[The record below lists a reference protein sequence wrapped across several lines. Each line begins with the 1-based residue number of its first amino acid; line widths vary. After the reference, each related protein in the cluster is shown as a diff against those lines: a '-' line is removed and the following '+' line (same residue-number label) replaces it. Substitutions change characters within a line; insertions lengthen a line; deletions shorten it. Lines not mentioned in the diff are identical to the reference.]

1 MAKSADKLFTLDVV
15 DTSQAETVQTVNALQ
30 QASRDIGT
38 TRLISGLA
46 SFGAGIN
53 AIAQER
59 KKDEIIADKR
69 TAVNYAIRNEVMPNG
84 LRKEAIQAYDDV
96 VELHGLDK
104 IEKEVQAFYNGDEYK
119 TILENPLISSD
130 EKIAKIEKDN
140 ADYLLRAANV
150 ISNPATLLGFQEKLK
165 KLQVDQTTEIYNVE
179 RLDKDSTSIQTMQ
192 FQINNRTAAGGQL
205 DSGYVQ
211 ALGESF
217 HTSNPWNT
225 VEEAKL
231 TAFNLVVNSDGMDVV
246 QLNKIME
253 GNYSKNVTFKALAN
267 ARSTEAGKEI
277 YRVFND
283 YHTRRRTEFARILEE
298 EIRQTKIRN
307 DEAEKAA
314 DAFLKDNADNPNISA
329 QLKAVLEQHGAERQT
344 IRTYLSIHDA
354 LEQADKLGPD
364 SVEHDEVEDQIL
376 NGTITELSQLQARSG
391 KVDGGLNLNSKS
403 YTLNKEL
410 LTEENRQFKD
420 NITELTSSMST
431 IDGEALRAINNALS
445 PAGIATFSSPR
456 YQNASPDQQKLMA
469 LSLGMAKAPYT
480 ERMPAIQALQAY
492 RNSMRKAIKSEA
504 RRAATVN
511 ERPNPDAIL
520 GKFETRLSGLVANL
534 EAGIDPLAPKV
545 KPDVTAA
552 ATGAVTTKVPPTA
565 GKDDTIDITS
575 SEKEIII
582 DAAEGG
588 TEEKESFA
596 QSIITQLSESLTV
609 NKERAKTFEPKT
621 FRQRTEEGSMDVK
634 TQPPAK
640 PADKP
645 KNIQLSEI
653 EGEDPTPATLT
664 VSERAKLEA
673 SNPEFQRIKAAQVQE
688 ELEATGEIADI
699 ESIATSEIASTYK
712 ESKKSVTNMWTN
724 FLDFFSTPS
733 ETGDDDSLFDE
744 VPEAVSKPTPTET
757 PSDVDVTGM
766 VPPMATLPEGEGMDF
781 IGDTDKIGE
790 NLSNEEANRREQLL
804 ENEKLATPEGQA
816 ERQTLIKSS
825 LDKERIRV
833 KADAKKKNEEY
844 TPLTQQEYDKEIAA
858 RISSG
863 ATAFEDDAILRD
875 TVPSILKL
883 SKLILEKGFNAI
895 QKAGGGIQK
904 RINSGHR
911 VKQPKKHMKTG
922 AHQHH
927 KALDI
932 RTYGMGTKGKQGV
945 VRENV
950 FKALKTTL
958 VNAGYKF
965 VRPNTGKE
973 YVLKDTI
980 KYPNGQKTV
989 YTDAQLWF
997 MFIKDNESFMIELA
1011 TQPTHIHIQSGSD
1024 YGTTRDLLDKYKNKQ
1039 SNTE

>member
-15 DTSQAETVQTVNALQ
+15 DTSQAETIQTVNALQ
-30 QASRDIGT
+30 QASRDVGT

-53 AIAQER
+53 AIAREK

-69 TAVNYAIRNEVMPNG
+69 TAVKYAIRNEVLPGG

-104 IEKEVQAFYNGDEYK
+104 ISKEVQAYYNGDQYK
-119 TILENPLISSD
+119 KELENTLISSD
-130 EKIAKIEKDN
+130 EKIDRIEKTN
-140 ADYLLRAANV
+140 ADFLLRASKIV
-150 ISNPATLLGFQEKLK
+150 SNSTTLIGFQENLK
-165 KLQVDQTTEIYNVE
+165 KIQVEQTQEIYNVE

-192 FQINNRTAAGGQL
+192 FQINNRIAAEKELTA
-205 DSGYVQ
+205 DYTVE
-211 ALGESF
+211 LGKSF
-217 HTSNPWNT
+217 HISNPWNT

-231 TAFNLVVNSDGMDVV
+231 TAFNLVVNSKKMDVL

-267 ARSTEAGKEI
+267 ARSTTAGKEI
-277 YRVFND
+277 YRIFND
-283 YHTRRRTEFARILEE
+283 YHTRRRTEFARILQE

-329 QLKAVLEQHGAERQT
+329 QLKAVLEQHGAEKQT

-354 LEQADKLGPD
+354 LEEADKLGPD
-364 SVEHDEVEDQIL
+364 SVEHDEVEDKIL
-376 NGTITELSQLQARSG
+376 NGEITELSQLQATSG

-403 YTLNKEL
+403 YTLNKGL
-410 LTEENRQFKD
+410 LTEENKQFKD
-420 NITELTSSMST
+420 NITELTASMST

-504 RRAATVN
+504 RRAATTN

-520 GKFETRLSGLVANL
+520 GKFESKLSGLVADL

-552 ATGAVTTKVPPTA
+552 ATGAITTKVPPTA

-588 TEEKESFA
+588 TEEKESLA
-596 QSIITQLSESLTV
+596 QSIMSTLGEVLASK
-609 NKERAKTFEPKT
+609 KEEPKT
-621 FRQRTEEGSMDVK
+621 FRQRTEEAVLDKESFK
-634 TQPPAK
+634 EK
-640 PADKP
+640 PTKDKP
-645 KNIQLSEI
+645 TKKSPKADVLGSAGTLS
-653 EGEDPTPATLT
+653 LT
-664 VSERAKLEA
+664 DRAKMIA
-673 SNPEFQRIKAAQVQE
+673 SNPEAQRIKSTQVKE
-688 ELEATGEIADI
+688 EIKATGEIADI
-699 ESIATSEIASTYK
+699 ESIAASEIASTNK
-712 ESKKSVTNMWTN
+712 ESKKAVTSMWTN

-744 VPEAVSKPTPTET
+744 VPEAVLKPTPTET
-757 PSDVDVTGM
+757 PNDVDVTGM

-833 KADAKKKNEEY
+833 KADAKKKNKEY
-844 TPLTQQEYDKEIAA
+844 TPLTRQEYDKEIAA

-863 ATAFEDDAILRD
+863 AISFEDDAILRD
-875 TVPSILKL
+875 TAPSILKL
-883 SKLILEKGFNAI
+883 SKLILEKGFNVI
-895 QKAGGGIQK
+895 QKAGGDIQK

-932 RTYGMGTKGKQGV
+932 RTYGMGTKGKKGV

-980 KYPNGQKTV
+980 KYPNGKKTV

>member
-53 AIAQER
+53 AIAQEK

-96 VELHGLDK
+96 IELHGLDK
-104 IEKEVQAFYNGDEYK
+104 ISKEVQAYYNGDEYK
-119 TILENPLISSD
+119 KNLENTLISSD
-130 EKIAKIEKDN
+130 DKIAKIEKDN
-140 ADYLLRAANV
+140 ADFLLRASKIV
-150 ISNPATLLGFQEKLK
+150 SNPATILTFQENLK
-165 KLQVDQTTEIYNVE
+165 QIQVKQTEEIYNVE

-192 FQINNRTAAGGQL
+192 FQINNRIAAEEELTA
-205 DSGYVQ
+205 DYTVE
-211 ALGESF
+211 LGKSF
-217 HTSNPWNT
+217 HISNPWNT

-231 TAFNLVVNSDGMDVV
+231 TAFNLVVNSEGMDVV

-253 GNYSKNVTFKALAN
+253 GKFSKNVTFKALAN
-267 ARSTEAGKEI
+267 ARSTKAGKEI
-277 YRVFND
+277 YRIFED
-283 YHTRRRTEFARILEE
+283 YHTKRRTDFQRILQE

-376 NGTITELSQLQARSG
+376 NGTITELSQLQALSG
-391 KVDGGLNLNSKS
+391 KVDGGLNLNSNS

-552 ATGAVTTKVPPTA
+552 ATGAITTKVPPTA

-596 QSIITQLSESLTV
+596 QSIVTQLSEALTSK
-609 NKERAKTFEPKT
+609 KEQSKT
-621 FRQRTEEGSMDVK
+621 FREMTEEAAMDKEPFVPSKQPKEEPKADILGSAG
-634 TQPPAK
+634 T
-640 PADKP
+640 
-645 KNIQLSEI
+645 LS
-653 EGEDPTPATLT
+653 LT
-664 VSERAKLEA
+664 DRAKMIA
-673 SNPEFQRIKAAQVQE
+673 SNPLEAQRIKSTQVQE
-688 ELEATGEIADI
+688 EIKATGEIADI
-699 ESIATSEIASTYK
+699 ESIAASEIASTNK
-712 ESKKSVTNMWTN
+712 QSKKAVTSMWTN

-744 VPEAVSKPTPTET
+744 VPEVVSEPTPTET
-757 PSDVDVTGM
+757 PSDVDVTSM

-781 IGDTDKIGE
+781 IGDVDTLGG
-790 NLSNEEANRREQLL
+790 Q
-804 ENEKLATPEGQA
+804 TPEIETTKDE
-816 ERQTLIKSS
+816 ERQKEIKIQISS
-825 LDKERIRV
+825 DL
-833 KADAKKKNEEY
+833 KKQNL
-844 TPLTQQEYDKEIAA
+844 PPQEYEKELSA
-858 RISSG
+858 RVASG
-863 ATAFEDDAILRD
+863 ASGFEKGVKLRD
-875 TVPSILKL
+875 TAPSVLAL
-883 SKLILEKGFNAI
+883 SKLIIDSIPKLNKET
-895 QKAGGGIQK
+895 KAAVRDFITSAYRPTQTG
-904 RINSGHR
+904 NL
-911 VKQPKKHMKTG
+911 G
-922 AHQHH
+922 AHQHK
-927 KALDI
+927 KAVDL
-932 RTYGMGTKGKQGV
+932 RSSYLYKPGV
-945 VRENV
+945 AEKVY
-950 FKALKTTL
+950 KSIKTTL

-965 VRPNTGKE
+965 VKPTNDKG
-973 YVLKDTI
+973 YILKDGIETLGDGTTRPI
-980 KYPNGQKTV
+980 KG
-989 YTDAQLWF
+989 AQLWF
-997 MFIKDNESFMIELA
+997 MFIKDNESFMIELEKRP
-1011 TQPTHIHIQSGSD
+1011 QPHIHIQSGSD
-1024 YGTTRDLLDKYKNKQ
+1024 YATTRGMLTQYKNKQ

>member
-15 DTSQAETVQTVNALQ
+15 DTSQDETVQTVNALQ

-140 ADYLLRAANV
+140 ADYLLRAASI
-150 ISNPATLLGFQEKLK
+150 ISNPATILGFQEKLK

-192 FQINNRTAAGGQL
+192 FQINNRTASGGQL

-217 HTSNPWNT
+217 HASNPWNT

-283 YHTRRRTEFARILEE
+283 YHTRRRTEFARILAE

-354 LEQADKLGPD
+354 IEQADKLGPG
-364 SVEHDEVEDQIL
+364 SVEHDEVEDMIL
-376 NGTITELSQLQARSG
+376 NGTITELSQLQAISG
-391 KVDGGLNLNSKS
+391 KVDGGFNLNSKS
-403 YTLNKEL
+403 YTLHKGL
-410 LTEENRQFKD
+410 LTEENTQFKD
-420 NITELTSSMST
+420 NITDLTASMST
-431 IDGEALRAINNALS
+431 IDGEALKAINNALS

-456 YQNASPDQQKLMA
+456 YQNASPDQQRLMA

-492 RNSMRKAIKSEA
+492 RNAMRKAVKSEA
-504 RRAATVN
+504 RRAATAN

-565 GKDDTIDITS
+565 GKDDTIVVTPD
-575 SEKEIII
+575 EKEDII
-582 DAAEGG
+582 ATAEGG
-588 TEEKESFA
+588 EKDKKSLAEKLM
-596 QSIITQLSESLTV
+596 TQLAEKLTV
-609 NKERAKTFEPKT
+609 NKERADTFKPKT
-621 FRQRTEEGSMDVK
+621 FRDRTEEAAMGFKS
-634 TQPPAK
+634 QPPAK

-688 ELEATGEIADI
+688 ELEATGKIADI
-699 ESIATSEIASTYK
+699 ESIAASEIASTYK

-733 ETGDDDSLFDE
+733 ETGEDDSLFDE
-744 VPEAVSKPTPTET
+744 VTSTVQEPTPTET
-757 PSDVDVTGM
+757 PSDVDVTGKSFM
-766 VPPMATLPEGEGMDF
+766 EYKGVTGISGKEAIAYLNKNVNEFTDWLQ
-781 IGDTDKIGE
+781 GDNKD
-790 NLSNEEANRREQLL
+790 Q
-804 ENEKLATPEGQA
+804 
-816 ERQTLIKSS
+816 ERQKQRKI
-825 LDKERIRV
+825 
-833 KADAKKKNEEY
+833 
-844 TPLTQQEYDKEIAA
+844 Q
-858 RISSG
+858 ISSDLKKQNLPPEEHEKELTARVASG
-863 ATAFEDDAILRD
+863 ASAFEKGVELRGTAPSVLAI
-875 TVPSILKL
+875 
-883 SKLILEKGFNAI
+883 SKLIIDSIPKLNKETNAAARDFI
-895 QKAGGGIQK
+895 TSAYRPTQD
-904 RINSGHR
+904 N
-911 VKQPKKHMKTG
+911 KQG
-922 AHQHH
+922 AHQHK
-927 KALDI
+927 KAVDI
-932 RTYGMGTKGKQGV
+932 RSRWIYKAGV
-945 VRENV
+945 AEKVY
-950 FKALKTTL
+950 KSIKTTL
-958 VNAGYKF
+958 VDAGYRF
-965 VRPNTGKE
+965 VRPTNDKG
-973 YVLKDTI
+973 YVLKNWNI
-980 KYPNGQKTV
+980 EKKEG
-989 YTDAQLWF
+989 QLWF
-997 MFIKDNESFMIELA
+997 MFIKDNESFMVELEKN
-1011 TQPTHIHIQSGSD
+1011 PPHIHIQSGSD
-1024 YGTTRDLLDKYKNKQ
+1024 YETTRELLNNYKNIQ